1 MGSDELIAGRY
12 QLLAKLGS
20 GGQGEVWRARDVELN
35 RVVAMK
41 RSRADDREQGQ
52 RQTRRE
58 AVQGAALTHP
68 NVIMVLTSF
77 TEGQDH
83 WVVTEHLESRDLAKI
98 IDQDGTLSAERAAR
112 IGEQVAA
119 ALAAIHRAGIVHLD
133 VKPANVLVTATGQA
147 KLTDLG
153 IARWAEETDL
163 SGDSLDFTPGYVAPE
178 VAGNAAATS
187 AADIFALGA
196 TVYAAVEGQSPW
208 GGAGVRPQ
216 GKLARAAACR
226 MDPHHQDGPL
236 GKVLDVLLH
245 KDPWRRPT
253 AEDARAMLAEVADGA
268 ELTLRVPSPPPRRR
282 WPVYTAL
289 GAVLAVAAAA
299 AVFWPWADSLP
310 EDRLRLLGDPRTVD
324 PCALTEVGALSRFG
338 QAVLDQDYGN
348 FNRCRVLVRMKP
360 DDPADEVSVQ
370 VQLQGFPGTS
380 TPTPTATVIAPIH
393 RPAQRG
399 DECERTVHLPD
410 GYRIRVRA
418 EHLRDRPAPL
428 CDMAETLTTGVL
440 QVLTQGQV
448 KRRPTEAPEN
458 SLVRLDACALLTR
471 AELSP
476 VIGAAEADPGF
487 ADWDCEWVRG
497 SREIQIEFDRR
508 PPLAQRKGGRSV
520 DLGAGVAGLVK
531 PDNDGCEVDIPHRP
545 LSDALGRPMIE
556 VVRLHLRDNTAPGE
570 QLCRSLTE
578 LARAVA
584 GRLPRIS

>member
-41 RSRADDREQGQ
+41 RSSAADREQGQ

-77 TEGQDH
+77 TAGADH
-83 WVVTEHLESRDLAKI
+83 WVVSEYLESRDLAKVVE
-98 IDQDGTLSAERAAR
+98 QDGTLFPERAAR

-119 ALAAIHRAGIVHLD
+119 ALVAIHRAGIVHLD

-153 IARWAEETDL
+153 IARWAEETDV
-163 SGDSLDFTPGYVAPE
+163 SGGVLDCTPAYVAPE
-178 VAGNAAATS
+178 VANREVGTS
-187 AADIFALGA
+187 AADVFALGA
-196 TVYAAVEGQSPW
+196 TVFAAVEGRSPW
-208 GGAGVRPQ
+208 GRLDAPPQ
-216 GKLARAAACR
+216 SMLARAGAGQR
-226 MDPHHQDGPL
+226 EPHRQGGPL
-236 GKVLDVLLH
+236 GKVLDALLH
-245 KDPWRRPT
+245 KDPRRRPS
-253 AEDARAMLAEVADGA
+253 AEDAQAMLAEVASGA
-268 ELTLRVPSPPPRRR
+268 KLTLRVPPPPPRRR

-370 VQLQGFPGTS
+370 VQLQGFPGTN

-410 GYRIRVRA
+410 GYRIRIRA

-458 SLVRLDACALLTR
+458 SLVRLEACTLVTR

-476 VIGAAEADPGF
+476 LIGAAEADPGF
-487 ADWDCEWVRG
+487 GDWDCEWVRG
-497 SREIQIEFDRR
+497 RREVKVEFDRR
-508 PPLAQRKGGRSV
+508 PPLAEKKGGRRV
-520 DLGAGVAGLVK
+520 DLGAGVEGVVD
-531 PDNDGCEVDIPHRP
+531 PDRESCQVVIPHRP
-545 LSDALGRPMIE
+545 MSDSAGRPMLE
-556 VVRLHLRDNTAPGE
+556 VVRLHLRDAQPGE
-570 QLCRSLTE
+570 TLCQPLIE
-578 LARAVA
+578 LAKAVA

>member
-12 QLLAKLGS
+12 QLLARLGS

-41 RSRADDREQGQ
+41 RSRAADREQGQ

-77 TEGQDH
+77 TAGEDH
-83 WVVTEHLESRDLAKI
+83 WVVTEHLESRDLAKVV
-98 IDQDGTLSAERAAR
+98 DQDGTLSPERAAR

-187 AADIFALGA
+187 AADVFALGA

-216 GKLARAAACR
+216 GKLARAAAYR
-226 MDPHHQDGPL
+226 LDPHHQDGPL

-245 KDPWRRPT
+245 KDPRRRPS
-253 AEDARAMLAEVADGA
+253 AEDAQAMLAEVADGA
-268 ELTLRVPSPPPRRR
+268 ELPLRVPPPPRRR
-282 WPVYTAL
+282 RWPVLTAV
-289 GAVLAVAAAA
+289 GTVLAVVAAA
-299 AVFWPWADSLP
+299 AVFWPSESPP

-324 PCALTEVGALSRFG
+324 PCALTEVGALNRFG

-348 FNRCRVLVRMKP
+348 FNRCRVLLRLRP
-360 DDPADEVSVQ
+360 GDPADEVEAQ
-370 VQLQGFPGTS
+370 VQLQGYPGPH
-380 TPTPTATVIAPIH
+380 TPTPTATVIAPVQ

-410 GYRIRVRA
+410 GHRVRVRA
-418 EHLRDRPAPL
+418 KHRQDRPAPL
-428 CDMAETLTTGVL
+428 CDVAESLALGVL
-440 QVLTQGQV
+440 SVLNQGQV
-448 KRRPTEAPEN
+448 RRRPTETAAD
-458 SLVRLDACALLTR
+458 SLRGLDACALLTR
-471 AELSP
+471 AELAP
-476 VIGAAEADPGF
+476 LIGAAEADPGF
-487 ADWDCEWVRG
+487 GGWDCEWVRG
-497 SREIQIEFDRR
+497 RREVMIEFDRR
-508 PPLAQRKGGRSV
+508 PPLAEKKGGRRI
-520 DLGAGVAGLVK
+520 DLGAGVEGLLD
-531 PDNDGCEVDIPHRP
+531 PDKEACEAVVPHRS
-545 LSDALGRPMIE
+545 LSDSGGHPMLE
-556 VVRLHLRDNTAPGE
+556 VVRLYLRDAAPGE
-570 QLCRSLTE
+570 TLCPQVTE

-584 GRLPRIS
+584 GRLPR